1 MIDNSSDNT
10 LDDLIRLRT
19 NKRHEPHNRVDPD
32 EAVAKVIE
40 DINFLLGRINHIK
53 RSALS
58 PRTPTILATYESML
72 KSRESVLSW
81 LQDDVNN
88 SGYKNVHAN

>member
-10 LDDLIRLRT
+10 LDDLVRLRT
-19 NKRHEPHNRVDPD
+19 NKRHETHNRVDPD
-32 EAVAKVIE
+32 EVVAKVIE
-40 DINFLLGRINHIK
+40 DINFLRGRINHIK
-53 RSALS
+53 RAALS

-81 LQDDVNN
+81 LQDDVSN
-88 SGYKNVHAN
+88 SDYINVRAN